1 MNNLIELELYKK
13 FNSNEMK
20 ISSIIMIFEMEHLLF
35 KYKIN
40 IFNSS
45 NGLECI
51 IFGMKKFLISI
62 QNDRKIK
69 SEFIFDISGDTIY
82 SIIFNN
88 DTYNFILK
96 RICGKELINFTIK
109 KNLMVYFDN
118 LIYHLENL
126 NMLEKIEKKDKNL
139 YTYTII

>member
-1 MNNLIELELYKK
+1 
-13 FNSNEMK
+13 
-20 ISSIIMIFEMEHLLF
+20 
-35 KYKIN
+35 
-40 IFNSS
+40 
-45 NGLECI
+45 
-51 IFGMKKFLISI
+51 MKKFLISI

-69 SEFIFDISGDTIY
+69 SEFIFDIYGDTIY

-118 LIYHLENL
+118 LIY
-126 NMLEKIEKKDKNL
+126 IEIWQLMRFIINL
-139 YTYTII
+139 YLFHYYPNNTMLVFCY